1 MNSTPNYFLR
11 EDGTFVIE
19 NYNCAP
25 AFSSFFPG
33 IAGLKGIPMW
43 AFYVNRGQGIASFGI
58 KNKNYS
64 IMEFYPANTSY
75 TLVSTFGF
83 RTFLKIK
90 RGDKVTNYEAFA
102 VNPCYD
108 VKQTMYIT
116 SCDMAIEEINETLGI
131 KTTVRY
137 ATLPNEPIAAI
148 IRAVTVEN
156 ISTENIEIEIADG
169 MPKLIPY
176 YVNQWAQK
184 FMSTTIQAW
193 TTVDNFEK
201 TGNPFFRL
209 KVDTA
214 DSAEV
219 VEINEGNFYFGY
231 LSNGKNIKKADIVI
245 NPDVLFGSDLSFGYP
260 KEFFSYDKNFNY
272 PFTAKGVADFW
283 KRWFITIG
291 DWMRDYVFLPIYEKF
306 PTPTGYILTFVL
318 VWVLIG
324 IWFGSTMNFLI
335 WGLYHLVLL
344 LLHEYVFGD
353 SFRGIP
359 SIVQHILTFIFITI
373 GWVFFAFSNLGDG
386 LTFLQ
391 VMFGGG
397 ARGVINSGTFYLIS
411 SNWLFIFLAILASS
425 HRGYQL
431 LQNIC
436 HAFIRLRIRRVMVCV
451 IYIVIFLMSLAY
463 YISTPFDPFALF
475 ML

>member
-1 MNSTPNYFLR
+1 MSFISITFIFILLPIFVGGYHLAPKRLKNFLLVFTSLFFYAWGQPIYVILLILSILMNYIIGLDLSRRMADIRLVRYVLIYAISINVLILFFFKYYMA
-11 EDGTFVIE
+11 TFRFINSVFGLQIAYRDLPHPVGLAIFSLLAISYHIDQYRGRVQVQRNVIQLAL
-19 NYNCAP
+19 YL
-25 AFSSFFPG
+25 SFFPQLL
-33 IAGLKGIPMW
+33 AGPLHGYAKLE
-43 AFYVNRGQGIASFGI
+43 AQLYHRKTTFESFG
-58 KNKNYS
+58 YGS
-64 IMEFYPANTSY
+64 ILFILGFAKITILAN
-75 TLVSTFGF
+75 
-83 RTFLKIK
+83 R
-90 RGDKVTNYEAFA
+90 
-102 VNPCYD
+102 
-108 VKQTMYIT
+108 
-116 SCDMAIEEINETLGI
+116 MADIF
-131 KTTVRY
+131 TTVRLY
-137 ATLPNEPIAAI
+137 PIGTFAL
-148 IRAVTVEN
+148 VTAWLAM
-156 ISTENIEIEIADG
+156 ISFGFYLYFLLSGIADMASG
-169 MPKLIPY
+169 IARM
-176 YVNQWAQK
+176 
-184 FMSTTIQAW
+184 FG
-193 TTVDNFEK
+193 FE
-201 TGNPFFRL
+201 F
-209 KVDTA
+209 
-214 DSAEV
+214 
-219 VEINEGNFYFGY
+219 
-231 LSNGKNIKKADIVI
+231 
-245 NPDVLFGSDLSFGYP
+245 
-260 KEFFSYDKNFNY
+260 DKNFNY